1 VNHEVELFL
10 GRSFTKIVDAVAY
23 EYIEKDNV
31 VIVIVAAGDH
41 TDEVYEE
48 MLRIEQ
54 EAMDRF
60 CDFSFDFHVWSHQG
74 RGSSSVIPKRYKLV
88 YPPPFKEGS

>member
-41 TDEVYEE
+41 
-48 MLRIEQ
+48 
-54 EAMDRF
+54 
-60 CDFSFDFHVWSHQG
+60 S
-74 RGSSSVIPKRYKLV
+74 
-88 YPPPFKEGS
+88 